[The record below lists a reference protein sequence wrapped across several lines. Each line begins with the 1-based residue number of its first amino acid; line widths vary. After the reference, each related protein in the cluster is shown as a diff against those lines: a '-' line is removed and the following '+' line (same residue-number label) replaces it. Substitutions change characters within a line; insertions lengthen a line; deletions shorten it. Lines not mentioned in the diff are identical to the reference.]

1 MKTFTGTVTTDNATL
16 AYRKMGKGDPLL
28 MVHGS
33 LDGMDS
39 FKRQYTQF
47 GASYSV
53 VSISRRFHPPSTKP
67 PEQGIYS
74 LDQQAED
81 LYAVIRELQLGKP
94 HLVSSSYGGYVAIA
108 LALKHPEVV
117 RSLVLGEPPMLRL
130 LDRTPEGRRAFE
142 TFHREA
148 IEPARLSFRR
158 GAMEDGARKF
168 VDGIRGER
176 GMFDAMPQGAREKLV
191 EFAPELKLELTTELD
206 LFMPDIGC
214 EELQRVRVPTLLLT
228 GEKSPA
234 LFHLIIDQLEI
245 CIPDT
250 RRVEIPRAGHA
261 MHIGNA
267 DAYNR
272 TVLGFLVESCL
283 SNT

>member
-1 MKTFTGTVTTDNATL
+1 MKTFTGTLTTGGATL
-16 AYRKMGKGDPLL
+16 AYRRMGKGDPLL
-28 MVHGS
+28 LVHGS

-47 GASYSV
+47 GAGFSV
-53 VSISRRFHPPSTKP
+53 VSISRRFHPPSSEA
-67 PEQGIYS
+67 PEKGTYS
-74 LDQQAED
+74 LDQHAED
-81 LYAVIRELQLGKP
+81 LYTLIQELQLGKP

-130 LDRTPEGRRAFE
+130 LDRTPEGRSPFV

-158 GAMEDGARKF
+158 GDMEDGARKF

-176 GMFDAMPQGAREKLV
+176 GAFDAMPQGAREKLV
-191 EFAPELKLELTTELD
+191 EFAPELRLELTTELD
-206 LFMPDIGC
+206 LFMPDIAC
-214 EELQRVRVPTLLLT
+214 EELHRIKDPTLLLT
-228 GEKSPA
+228 GQSSPA

-245 CIPDT
+245 CIPGA

-272 TVLGFLVESCL
+272 TVLGFLVESC
-283 SNT
+283 SGNT